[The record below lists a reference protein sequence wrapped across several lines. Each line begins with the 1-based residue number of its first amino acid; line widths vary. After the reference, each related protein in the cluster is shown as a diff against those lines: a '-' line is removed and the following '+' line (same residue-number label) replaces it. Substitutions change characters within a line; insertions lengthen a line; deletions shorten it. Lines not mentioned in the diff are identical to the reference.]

1 MERMAMRVDG
11 LHVSFYKVRKRL
23 VRMVGLEITH
33 AAVSADAHSSTV
45 IFPTFFVDLLIRLF
59 VSLISL

>member
-1 MERMAMRVDG
+1 
-11 LHVSFYKVRKRL
+11 
-23 VRMVGLEITH
+23 MVGLEITH